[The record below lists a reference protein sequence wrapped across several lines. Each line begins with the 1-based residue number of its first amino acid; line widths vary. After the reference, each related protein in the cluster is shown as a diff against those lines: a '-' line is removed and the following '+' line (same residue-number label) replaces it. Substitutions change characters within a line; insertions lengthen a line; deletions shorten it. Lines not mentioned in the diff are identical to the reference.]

1 MLISTAAVLDAVK
14 GGGSQPTLGPECVY
28 QDLRTAA
35 ASPSVLLRRPSV
47 ETADVL
53 LVLLPCGM
61 VSVTVGSSAETTIGR
76 NC

>member
-14 GGGSQPTLGPECVY
+14 GGGSRPTLGPACVY

-35 ASPSVLLRRPSV
+35 SSPSVLLRRPSV

-53 LVLLPCGM
+53 VRP
-61 VSVTVGSSAETTIGR
+61 
-76 NC
+76 